1 MTESVKSITQ
11 HHEPLRIFIAAESAD
26 ETGKMAR
33 TFCDASDI
41 VVTGSAT
48 HAADVDAA
56 FAREC
61 PADVLVCD
69 VVLNGADMA
78 PILERAKRTHPKL
91 DILVVT
97 ACAQDAVV
105 IRAVLAGATGYI
117 LKDSQENLLTSI
129 RLLRGGGSPVS
140 PTVARSVLRAIHART
155 ITQPVPPKR
164 DSAPPTSPVGRPVHQ
179 HADDGRVL
187 LSQRESEI
195 IMLLAKGISFSEIG
209 GILGICRFNA
219 AMLQR
224 SRAATV
230 AQQHVISASRQDR
243 SQWPDLPP
251 SFSKRQISVITMP
264 RSTALSMS

>member
-56 FAREC
+56 FAR
-61 PADVLVCD
+61 
-69 VVLNGADMA
+69 
-78 PILERAKRTHPKL
+78 ILERAKRTHPKL

-209 GILGICRFNA
+209 GILGISPHTVTA
-219 AMLQR
+219 HIKKIYKKLGVH
-224 SRAATV
+224 SRGEAVYEATCMGLV
-230 AQQHVISASRQDR
+230 S
-243 SQWPDLPP
+243 L
-251 SFSKRQISVITMP
+251 
-264 RSTALSMS
+264 

>member
-209 GILGICRFNA
+209 GILGI
-219 AMLQR
+219 
-224 SRAATV
+224 SPHTV
-230 AQQHVISASRQDR
+230 
-243 SQWPDLPP
+243 
-251 SFSKRQISVITMP
+251 
-264 RSTALSMS
+264 TAHIKKIYK

>member
-1 MTESVKSITQ
+1 MWTQPLHGNVLLMYWSAMLYSTAPTWHRFLSV
-11 HHEPLRIFIAAESAD
+11 LSAH
-26 ETGKMAR
+26 TPSS
-33 TFCDASDI
+33 TFLSLPPVHRMLLSSVRCSP
-41 VVTGSAT
+41 GQ
-48 HAADVDAA
+48 
-56 FAREC
+56 R
-61 PADVLVCD
+61 
-69 VVLNGADMA
+69 
-78 PILERAKRTHPKL
+78 
-91 DILVVT
+91 
-97 ACAQDAVV
+97 
-105 IRAVLAGATGYI
+105 GYI

-155 ITQPVPPKR
+155 ITQSVPPKR

-209 GILGICRFNA
+209 GILGISPHTVTAHIKKIYKKLGVHRAAKRSMKPPAWGLCRFNA

-230 AQQHVISASRQDR
+230 AQQHVIPPPVKTAANGLTCRHLFLKDR
-243 SQWPDLPP
+243 SLSLPCRGQRP
-251 SFSKRQISVITMP
+251 
-264 RSTALSMS
+264 